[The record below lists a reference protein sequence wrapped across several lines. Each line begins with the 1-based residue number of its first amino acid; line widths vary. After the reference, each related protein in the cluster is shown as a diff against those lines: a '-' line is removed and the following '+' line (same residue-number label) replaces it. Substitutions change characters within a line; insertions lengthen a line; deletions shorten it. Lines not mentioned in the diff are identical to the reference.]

1 MIEGTVIDYL
11 KQFAD
16 LTGKVDDKF
25 YLNRAPRSAELPC
38 VLIGKIGGD
47 PVNKLALPTQTG
59 TAQTIMQITVWD
71 ADPNGTKNADAIFK
85 LIRDKLSGLLTT
97 FEGVRLSC
105 ILQGEPSTFAEE
117 PEDDSDDWRHAVTAD
132 FLITHTVDVP
142 THA

>member
-25 YLNRAPRSAELPC
+25 YLNRAPRSAQLPY

-47 PVNKLALPTQTG
+47 AVNELTNQTG
-59 TAQTIMQITVWD
+59 TAQTILQVTAWEK
-71 ADPNGTKNADAIFK
+71 DPNGPKVAGEIFK

-97 FEGVRLSC
+97 FGGVRMSC